1 MPQMK
6 KKFLAL
12 AFAFAT
18 LAANSQVVEVVS
30 KEPLLQGVESDMF
43 HPTISADGEY
53 LLFTSS
59 NFTGLKIYDFE
70 NNVTTKISD
79 EPRAG
84 FKARFCGDKIVY
96 ETKTRGEFGSKS
108 IKTKSS
114 AISVPVAAQKVTV
127 RTEESTIY
135 ITKNGIEKSFSPVE
149 NSAGYLWESVSPD
162 ETKVMFFAAGK
173 GIVIMDTD
181 GNVLSMPGNYENP
194 AWLGNSAI
202 VAMNATDDG
211 HQFHSSQIVALSL
224 DGQKFQQLTSPESM
238 TMNPTATADGETI
251 VFGTIDGRLYK
262 MNVKPL
268 K

>member
-12 AFAFAT
+12 ALAFAT

-84 FKARFCGDKIVY
+84 FKARFCGD
-96 ETKTRGEFGSKS
+96 
-108 IKTKSS
+108 
-114 AISVPVAAQKVTV
+114 
-127 RTEESTIY
+127 
-135 ITKNGIEKSFSPVE
+135 
-149 NSAGYLWESVSPD
+149 
-162 ETKVMFFAAGK
+162 
-173 GIVIMDTD
+173 
-181 GNVLSMPGNYENP
+181 
-194 AWLGNSAI
+194 
-202 VAMNATDDG
+202 
-211 HQFHSSQIVALSL
+211 
-224 DGQKFQQLTSPESM
+224 
-238 TMNPTATADGETI
+238 
-251 VFGTIDGRLYK
+251 
-262 MNVKPL
+262 
-268 K
+268 

>member
-1 MPQMK
+1 MK
-6 KKFLAL
+6 QKFFALAL
-12 AFAFAT
+12 AFAT

-59 NFTGLKIYDFE
+59 NYTGLKVYDFE

-84 FKARFCGDKIVY
+84 FKAKFCGDKVVF
-96 ETKTRGEFGSKS
+96 ETKTRGEFGSNA
-108 IKTKSS
+108 IKTKSAALSS
-114 AISVPVAAQKVTV
+114 AVATHKVTV
-127 RTEESTIY
+127 RAEENTVY
-135 ITKNGIEKSFSPVE
+135 ITKNGVEKAFSPVE
-149 NSAGYLWESVSPD
+149 NSAGYIWESVSPD

-194 AWLGNSAI
+194 AWLGNNAI

-211 HQFHSSQIVALSL
+211 HQFRSSQIVALSL
-224 DGQKFQQLTSPESM
+224 DGQKIQQLTTPESM
-238 TMNPTATADGETI
+238 TMTPTATADGETI

-262 MNVKPL
+262 MNVKPI

>member
-1 MPQMK
+1 MK
-6 KKFLAL
+6 QKFFALAL
-12 AFAFAT
+12 AFAT

-59 NFTGLKIYDFE
+59 NYTGLKVYDFE

-84 FKARFCGDKIVY
+84 FKAKFCGDKVVF
-96 ETKTRGEFGSKS
+96 ETKTRGEFGSNA
-108 IKTKSS
+108 IKTKPAALSS
-114 AISVPVAAQKVTV
+114 AVAAHKVTV
-127 RTEESTIY
+127 RAEENTVY
-135 ITKNGIEKSFSPVE
+135 ITKNGVEKAFSPVE
-149 NSAGYLWESVSPD
+149 NSAGYIWESVSPD

-194 AWLGNSAI
+194 AWLGNNAI

-211 HQFHSSQIVALSL
+211 HQFRSSQIVALSL
-224 DGQKFQQLTSPESM
+224 DGQKIQQLTTPESM
-238 TMNPTATADGETI
+238 TMTPTATADGGTI